1 MEMQE
6 KMELSSKISKNLSKF
21 NEIKKIVIF
30 GSYFRS
36 KKPNDI
42 DIAIIQDSKS
52 DFLFLSLKY
61 RKELRYIAK
70 KIEMDILPIKES
82 ANGLFLDEINKG
94 IVIYEKRD

>member
-30 GSYFRS
+30 SSYFRS

-52 DFLFLSLKY
+52 DFLSLSLKY
-61 RKELRYIAK
+61 RKELRDIAK
-70 KIEMDILPIKES
+70 KLKW
-82 ANGLFLDEINKG
+82 
-94 IVIYEKRD
+94 IYCL